1 MASGVIRTQTE
12 LMLKGKTCLVTGGSR
27 GIGLAIARTF
37 AQNNASVILLSRNR
51 QNLDNAIKSLP
62 QTTDSQVHRA
72 IDFDVASH
80 QLLTKDVTDVNL
92 SDISVVV
99 NSAGVTQTSLLHA
112 TSRDD
117 IKSIIN
123 TNLFGTIF
131 MTQSFIKP
139 MIKKREGCF
148 INLSS
153 VLASRGLKGTSVY
166 AASKGGI
173 ESFTR
178 SMATEL
184 GPRGIRSNCMTLGL
198 VDTTD
203 MGTSVTEEMKNE
215 FIKHTPSKSGLP
227 TEHDIANAAL
237 LLATNKSIN
246 GSILK
251 VDGGFV

>member
-1 MASGVIRTQTE
+1 
-12 LMLKGKTCLVTGGSR
+12 MLEGKTCLITGGSR
-27 GIGLAIARTF
+27 GIGLAIARKF
-37 AQNNASVILLSRNR
+37 AQNRASVVLLSRNR
-51 QNLDNAIKSLP
+51 QNLDNALSSLP
-62 QTTDSQVHRA
+62 KSTDSQLHQA
-72 IDFDVASH
+72 IEFDVGSN
-80 QLLTKDVTDVNL
+80 QLLTKEHTNINL
-92 SDISVVV
+92 SDISIVV
-99 NSAGVTQTSLLHA
+99 NSAGITQTSLLHA

-139 MIKKREGCF
+139 MLKRRDGCF
-148 INLSS
+148 VNLSS

-166 AASKGGI
+166 AASKGGV

-178 SMATEL
+178 SVATEL

-203 MGTSVTEEMKNE
+203 MGTSVTEEMKDE
-215 FIKHTPSKSGLP
+215 FIKNTPSKSGLP
-227 TEHDIANAAL
+227 TEEDIANAAL

-251 VDGGFV
+251 VDGGFI

>member
-1 MASGVIRTQTE
+1 
-12 LMLKGKTCLVTGGSR
+12 MLEGKTCLITGGSR
-27 GIGLAIARTF
+27 GIGLAIARKF
-37 AQNNASVILLSRNR
+37 AQNRASVILLSRNR
-51 QNLDNAIKSLP
+51 KNLDNAIKSLP
-62 QTTDSQVHRA
+62 KSTDSQVHRA
-72 IDFDVASH
+72 IEFDVGAH
-80 QLLTKDVTDVNL
+80 QLLTKEHTDVKL

-99 NSAGVTQTSLLHA
+99 NSAGITQTSLLHA

-117 IKSIIN
+117 IQSLIN

-139 MIKKREGCF
+139 MIKRKEGCF

-153 VLASRGLKGTSVY
+153 VLSSRGLKGTSVY
-166 AASKGGI
+166 AASKGGV

-184 GPRGIRSNCMTLGL
+184 GQRGIRSNCMSLGL

-215 FIKHTPSKSGLP
+215 FIKNTPSKSGLP
-227 TEHDIANAAL
+227 TEEDIANAAL

-246 GSILK
+246 GTTLK
-251 VDGGFV
+251 VDGGFM